1 MNTKSDMQK
10 ELNKILLQIQ
20 GNLLVYNEGN
30 IDTLTKE
37 EADRWEKLNSR
48 AEFLFDVLEEVDNE
62 LSKIHANDPAR
73 KSTLELLQ
81 MVGNHLS
88 GKSINVSV
96 SEASQPNRLGE
107 TWHDGTR
114 VNILIDPRASSEAEK
129 YLDVFLHEVAHAKKH
144 FTDYGMKAE
153 EFGGQFESE
162 ARGEA
167 AKWRRFAD
175 WHAGEYPY
183 TGAVNPAADYMR
195 ARLLALLNY
204 RGEL

>member
-1 MNTKSDMQK
+1 MSTKNEMQK

-20 GNLLVYNEGN
+20 GNLFIYNESN
-30 IDTLTKE
+30 IDEMTDRD
-37 EADRWEKLNSR
+37 ADNLEKLNNR
-48 AEFLFDVLEEVDNE
+48 ATFLHDVLGEVDNE
-62 LSKIHANDPAR
+62 LSKYNANDPAR

-88 GKSINVSV
+88 GKSISVSV
-96 SEASQPNRLGE
+96 SQASQPNRLGE

-114 VNILIDPRASSEAEK
+114 VNVLVDPGATIEAEK

-144 FTDYGMKAE
+144 FTNYGMKTE
-153 EFGGQFESE
+153 NYGGQFESE

-167 AKWRRFAD
+167 TKWRRFAD
-175 WHAGEYPY
+175 CHAGEYSR

-195 ARLLALLNY
+195 ARLLALLGY
-204 RGEL
+204 RE